1 MVGFDPKL
9 KTNRY
14 LGLMIKGNLHGVDT
28 INSNPIVCKCVC
40 VCILKV
46 YRMFE
51 IVKKLSQSAIIMCLL
66 HNKE

>member
-40 VCILKV
+40 VSVCV
-46 YRMFE
+46 YFKG
-51 IVKKLSQSAIIMCLL
+51 V
-66 HNKE
+66 

>member
-9 KTNRY
+9 KTNWY
-14 LGLMIKGNLHGVDT
+14 FGLMIKGNLHGVDT

-51 IVKKLSQSAIIMCLL
+51 IVKK
-66 HNKE
+66 

>member
-9 KTNRY
+9 KTTRY

-28 INSNPIVCKCVC
+28 INSNPIVCKCVG

-51 IVKKLSQSAIIMCLL
+51 IVKK
-66 HNKE
+66 